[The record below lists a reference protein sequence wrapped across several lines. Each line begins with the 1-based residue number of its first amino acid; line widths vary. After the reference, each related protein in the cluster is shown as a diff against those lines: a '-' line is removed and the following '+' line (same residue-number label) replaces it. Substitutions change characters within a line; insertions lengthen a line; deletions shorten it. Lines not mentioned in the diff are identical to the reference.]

1 MKSLHLNKQYSSDD
15 DLFQNKSELQLKL
28 DQQIPICLD
37 DLSNESDFSIQN
49 HEQLLHSILNFLPV
63 PLIIT
68 RQKNGQIV
76 MISQGVENILQIK
89 KAAIIGNNIDEIIAD
104 KTEFSK
110 ILLLLDAKGKIQ
122 NEEICIRNV
131 HGVNISCL
139 VSIETF
145 ISNGEC
151 FYINAFTNISEKK
164 LLEDAIQN
172 SEDNLRTVFENTE
185 VGYILFDQFQYIV
198 SYNRPASLFAIKEFN
213 KEIHIG
219 TNFSTYFPEIMREYL
234 TNIIA
239 PVLKGKITSFE
250 RFIIHNGEH
259 HWYYVKFSP
268 VFNKDYLVAGFIMSM
283 ENITDRKKNEIE
295 LNKSLNLVTE
305 QNKRLLNFSYIV
317 SHNLRSHASNMISI
331 LNFLEKEKSENEKAG
346 LLIHLKK
353 VSQLLNETLYNLNEV
368 VSIQKNLNTT
378 LERLNLFD
386 YINQAISVLNKE
398 IKSKNVLVNNQV
410 PNDITINYNPA
421 YLESILLNFLSNS
434 IKYASPER
442 LPIINF
448 NTIQKNNAIE
458 LSISDNGI
466 GIDISK
472 YHDRLFGMYKTFH
485 GNKDARGIGLFITKN
500 QIDAM
505 GGKVEVFSE
514 VNVGTTFKI
523 TFS

>member
-15 DLFQNKSELQLKL
+15 DLFQNKSDLQLKL

-37 DLSNESDFSIQN
+37 DLSNETDFSIQN

-185 VGYILFDQFQYIV
+185 VGYILFDQLQYIV

-331 LNFLEKEKSENEKAG
+331 LNF
-346 LLIHLKK
+346 
-353 VSQLLNETLYNLNEV
+353 
-368 VSIQKNLNTT
+368 
-378 LERLNLFD
+378 
-386 YINQAISVLNKE
+386 
-398 IKSKNVLVNNQV
+398 
-410 PNDITINYNPA
+410 
-421 YLESILLNFLSNS
+421 
-434 IKYASPER
+434 
-442 LPIINF
+442 
-448 NTIQKNNAIE
+448 
-458 LSISDNGI
+458 
-466 GIDISK
+466 
-472 YHDRLFGMYKTFH
+472 
-485 GNKDARGIGLFITKN
+485 
-500 QIDAM
+500 
-505 GGKVEVFSE
+505 
-514 VNVGTTFKI
+514 
-523 TFS
+523 